1 MKLRELVGSLRLARL
16 GAGSPRAAASATAR
30 SKAAR
35 SSASAAACWLI
46 SVCSTGSRKAA
57 VLPLPVWLET
67 IKSMNLVE
75 SLPPPIA
82 KGMALSCTLV
92 GWV

>member
-35 SSASAAACWLI
+35 SSASTAACCW
-46 SVCSTGSRKAA
+46 SKVCSTGSKNAA

-67 IKSMNLVE
+67 IRSINLVE
-75 SLPPPIA
+75 SLPLPMA
-82 KGMALSCTLV
+82 KGMVLS
-92 GWV
+92 